1 MYLFSEEPTIG
12 HGHYPSGLI
21 FRQAFATP
29 GGIKTHKNVRCA
41 RTKPSK
47 CLRTLIPPSP
57 FPLNACQASYHSGT
71 HHLVLTSIPLGMSPV
86 ALLKLPQKP
95 LLEIWYQGVNEAE

>member
-1 MYLFSEEPTIG
+1 MHLFREEPNIG
-12 HGHYPSGLI
+12 HGQYPSGLI

-29 GGIKTHKNVRCA
+29 WGIKTHKNVRCA
-41 RTKPSK
+41 RTKPFK
-47 CLRTLIPPSP
+47 CSSTLIPPLPSLQMSAKP
-57 FPLNACQASYHSGT
+57 ATSRSNLTGT

-95 LLEIWYQGVNEAE
+95 LLEI